1 MEVDASLGK
10 VTVTG
15 TVDSKTLIKKLQK
28 SGKAVEP
35 WPASQPIKLAPPTPQ
50 PKQASKEAAKGK
62 DVKKGQPQPST
73 QKPEADDA
81 SKDNSNANSSTKKVD
96 SAEKKKQTDKDVTPG
111 DQDGNKKANKKNNN
125 GGGDNGSKS
134 GSGNNENSNKAKLVE
149 ANGDAAHSNGGTA
162 ASSSKNNQAN
172 NNGGGTPNANNNK
185 KKKSDIDSEVDGE
198 NVVSPQNDVSGTAEK
213 GSKSSS
219 KKKGGEAG
227 VSQSTET
234 DSDDLFVDA
243 SPTRSTANK
252 HMAPPPMV
260 LVKTSEYSADIE
272 SAEDYATHM
281 FSDENANNC
290 TLM

>member
-15 TVDSKTLIKKLQK
+15 TVDSKTLIRKLQK
-28 SGKAVEP
+28 SGKAVEL
-35 WPASQPIKLAPPTPQ
+35 WPAPQPVKLAPPTPQ
-50 PKQASKEAAKGK
+50 PKEASKETAKGK
-62 DVKKGQPQPST
+62 DEKKGQPQPST
-73 QKPEADDA
+73 QKPVTDNA
-81 SKDNSNANSSTKKVD
+81 SKDNSDANSGTKKVY
-96 SAEKKKQTDKDVTPG
+96 SAEKKKQADKDVTPG
-111 DQDGNKKANKKNNN
+111 DQDGNKKANKKVNN

-134 GSGNNENSNKAKLVE
+134 GSGNNENSNKAKPVE
-149 ANGDAAHSNGGTA
+149 ANEDAALSNGGTA

-172 NNGGGTPNANNNK
+172 NGGGTPNANNK
-185 KKKSDIDSEVDGE
+185 KKKSDIASEVDGE
-198 NVVSPQNDVSGTAEK
+198 NVASPQNNVSAGNAEK

-219 KKKGGEAG
+219 KKKGGEDG
-227 VSQSTET
+227 GSQSTET
-234 DSDDLFVDA
+234 NMDGLFVDA

-260 LVKTSEYSADIE
+260 LVETSEYSVDME